1 VAGKGGHVDSL
12 AHQLIDVIVGECRHV
27 DALAAAHGR
36 QKRDFV
42 AAVERRIPSGKFLVA
57 RSDNRGTIFCK
68 LGMARDVKSKKLLDR
83 CGLGG
88 LDGVLD
94 VAGEFLEAAEK
105 EDGDA
110 NGS

>member
-1 VAGKGGHVDSL
+1 M
-12 AHQLIDVIVGECRHV
+12 
-27 DALAAAHGR
+27 DASAAAHGW

-42 AAVERRIPSGKFLVA
+42 AAVERRIPGGEFLVA
-57 RSDNRGTIFCK
+57 RSDNRRAVFCEF
-68 LGMARDVKSKKLLDR
+68 GIARGIKSKKLLDR

-105 EDGDA
+105 EDRHA
-110 NGS
+110 NRL